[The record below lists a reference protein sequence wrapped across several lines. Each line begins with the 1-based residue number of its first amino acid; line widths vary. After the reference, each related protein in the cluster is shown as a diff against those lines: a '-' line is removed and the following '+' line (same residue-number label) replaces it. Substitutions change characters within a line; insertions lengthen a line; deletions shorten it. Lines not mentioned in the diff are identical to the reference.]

1 MDNRCF
7 PSSLLCRKFK
17 AVEEISFA
25 SSVTLPATLNTL
37 PFYQAMVVLIA
48 STSLPIFAMSTDHGG
63 TFHRKVVYLGLYLA
77 AIGNGGVSPAHQSLG
92 LTNLTPMDIV
102 DLVKMVCLQNF

>member
-7 PSSLLCRKFK
+7 PSSLLRRKFK

-48 STSLPIFAMSTDHGG
+48 SASLPIFAMSTDHGG
-63 TFHRKVVYLGLYLA
+63 NVHRIVFYLGLYLA
-77 AIGNGGVSPAHQSLG
+77 AIGNGGVKPCTSTFG
-92 LTNLTPMDIV
+92 G
-102 DLVKMVCLQNF
+102 

>member
-48 STSLPIFAMSTDHGG
+48 SASLPIFAMSTDHGG

-77 AIGNGGVSPAHQSLG
+77 AIGNGGVKPCTSVFGADQFD
-92 LTNLTPMDIV
+92 TNDHS
-102 DLVKMVCLQNF
+102 